1 MKLVIS
7 CEHGGNDIP
16 KDFQKYF
23 LNQQSLLESHRGYDA
38 GTLDLFKKLVP
49 IADFSESNTVSR
61 LLIECNRSLHHPKLF
76 SEISKKLPDSERKYL
91 IEYVYLPYRNAIEF
105 QIRSYIAAREQVLH
119 ISLHSFTPCLNKV
132 ERNNDIG
139 LLYDSRKL
147 LEKAFCEFWKNLIWE
162 ENSLLKVRYNY
173 PYLGSADGFATYLR
187 KQFPEYYIGIELE
200 VNQKWVKNNA
210 FDESIKTSLINSINR
225 LYSKN

>member
-1 MKLVIS
+1 MDEKWTS
-7 CEHGGNDIP
+7 GNE
-16 KDFQKYF
+16 
-23 LNQQSLLESHRGYDA
+23 L
-38 GTLDLFKKLVP
+38 
-49 IADFSESNTVSR
+49 
-61 LLIECNRSLHHPKLF
+61 
-76 SEISKKLPDSERKYL
+76 KYL
-91 IEYVYLPYRNAIEF
+91 K
-105 QIRSYIAAREQVLH
+105 QVLGNETK
-119 ISLHSFTPCLNKV
+119 SNPFTD
-132 ERNNDIG
+132 R
-139 LLYDSRKL
+139 
-147 LEKAFCEFWKNLIWE
+147 LEKAFCEVWKNLIWE